1 MWQFLH
7 RPTMKDPSHSDGKLF
22 RLRFRVPYK
31 LFEKLL
37 SLWTMG
43 RWHISSKKQKH
54 CDTTGRSSMPIELK
68 LFAVLRVRGKGQ
80 VVLIQYCRIDQ
91 FYKEAHRVFFH
102 KFVKVLVENLFECYV
117 PPLTSDESV
126 SQVMRR
132 WVYRLCGK
140 CAYVICDGGYH
151 KWRVL

>member
-1 MWQFLH
+1 
-7 RPTMKDPSHSDGKLF
+7 
-22 RLRFRVPYK
+22 
-31 LFEKLL
+31 
-37 SLWTMG
+37 MG

-117 PPLTSDESV
+117 SPLTSDESAC
-126 SQVMRR
+126 QVMRC
-132 WVYRLCGK
+132 VGFTGCVGSVHMS
-140 CAYVICDGGYH
+140 YVTVDT
-151 KWRVL
+151 WRVLQEPLKDVEIFVLSTLCGRQQYNL